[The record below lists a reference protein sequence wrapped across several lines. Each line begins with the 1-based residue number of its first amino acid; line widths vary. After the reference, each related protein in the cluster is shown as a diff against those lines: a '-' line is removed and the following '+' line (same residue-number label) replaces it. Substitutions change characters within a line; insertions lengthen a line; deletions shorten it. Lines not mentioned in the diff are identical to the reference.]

1 MKISDILTEATLLLE
16 GGNVFELP
24 DDTPLTQ
31 RILKKDIVPTIKWLE
46 SITGLTLIDS
56 TLGSVGKK
64 ESSGDLDLAVDENKV
79 SKDDL
84 TARLVAWCNTQQ
96 IPQDQIVNRAKK
108 AGNPAFK
115 AGYVAKSGI
124 SVHFRAAIRGKPEN
138 GFVQVDFMFTPDPQ
152 WMKFGMDAPGDV
164 SKYSGADRNLLM
176 SSVAKAQGVKYSWQK
191 GLVRREDEQL
201 ISKDPNTI
209 ARHLFGQGVDYHVF
223 DSVENM
229 QAQINKVPKLKAL
242 LRDLYTTLKDDPRG
256 QEEAQRLQRI
266 LGTVV
271 NEEIQGWK
279 NANRDL
285 RKFRTAASNEKK
297 SVKLVS
303 LKKDGAESKMHDAT
317 SYYDSEKQA
326 RDKHDYMVKI
336 NPGRK
341 IQHNLYVDNKLV
353 AALKETR

>member
-1 MKISDILTEATLLLE
+1 
-16 GGNVFELP
+16 
-24 DDTPLTQ
+24 
-31 RILKKDIVPTIKWLE
+31 
-46 SITGLTLIDS
+46 
-56 TLGSVGKK
+56 
-64 ESSGDLDLAVDENKV
+64 
-79 SKDDL
+79 
-84 TARLVAWCNTQQ
+84 
-96 IPQDQIVNRAKK
+96 
-108 AGNPAFK
+108 
-115 AGYVAKSGI
+115 
-124 SVHFRAAIRGKPEN
+124 
-138 GFVQVDFMFTPDPQ
+138 
-152 WMKFGMDAPGDV
+152 
-164 SKYSGADRNLLM
+164 
-176 SSVAKAQGVKYSWQK
+176 
-191 GLVRREDEQL
+191 
-201 ISKDPNTI
+201 
-209 ARHLFGQGVDYHVF
+209 
-223 DSVENM
+223 
-229 QAQINKVPKLKAL
+229 LKAL